1 MPSKTMYD
9 KIMSL
14 INNYLNYGNIYME
27 VLEDGSYTE
36 KSLEEELT
44 DLFEKYNY
52 NINEFS
58 IDINTVFESPGLD
71 VITIYIAYI
80 NKEYGVLEVI
90 SEVLD
95 RC

>member
-36 KSLEEELT
+36 KSLEEELI

-80 NKEYGVLEVI
+80 NKEYGTLEVI